1 MTQNPA
7 GSRTRPA
14 FASQVDRLRERIE
27 DRLHLWLDGANEDD
41 DRLRQ
46 AMAYAVFNGGKR
58 LRPLLAHAAG
68 RVLDLP
74 ASALDAPACAAELIH
89 CYSLVHD
96 DLPAMDDD
104 ELRRGQPTAHL
115 AFDEATAILAGDAL
129 QARAFEILATDAT
142 LAEYP
147 AAAMGMIA
155 CLTAACGADGMA
167 GGQAL
172 DLQMENQQPDQAE
185 LEHMF
190 RLKTGALIRA
200 SVMMPCCLVPDLPT
214 ARREALAQFAESIGL
229 AFQIRDDLL
238 EIEEPTEQ
246 IGKSNLSDQACSK
259 ATWPG
264 RFGTEAAHTRI
275 AGLKGEAEACLR
287 QLGGYT
293 DPLNWLTERLIDRS
307 C

>member
-1 MTQNPA
+1 MADSDRSESTPDF
-7 GSRTRPA
+7 S
-14 FASQVDRLRERIE
+14 SQVEALCERIE
-27 DRLHLWLDGANEDD
+27 DRLHLWLDCAGHDD
-41 DRLRQ
+41 DRLCN
-46 AMAYAVFNGGKR
+46 AMSYAVFNGGKR
-58 LRPLLAHAAG
+58 LRPLLVHATGQALG
-68 RVLDLP
+68 LP
-74 ASALDAPACAAELIH
+74 ASMLDAPACAAELIH

-104 ELRRGQPTAHL
+104 DLRRGQPTAHL

-129 QARAFEILATDAT
+129 QARAFEILATDTT

-147 AAAMGMIA
+147 AAALGMIT

-172 DLQMENQQPDQAE
+172 DLQMEHQQPERDE

-200 SVMMPCCLVPDLPT
+200 SVMMPCCLVPDLAPE
-214 ARREALAQFAESIGL
+214 RRQALAQFAESIGL

-238 EIEEPTEQ
+238 ELESSTEE
-246 IGKSNLSDQACSK
+246 IGKSNLSDQSCDK

-264 RFGTEAAHTRI
+264 RFGIEAAHARLEE
-275 AGLKGEAEACLR
+275 LKTQAETCLR
-287 QLGGYT
+287 QVGGNT
-293 DPLNWLTERLIDRS
+293 DPLTWLIERLIDRS
-307 C
+307 S

>member
-1 MTQNPA
+1 MVDPEDTVAPPN
-7 GSRTRPA
+7 
-14 FASQVDRLRERIE
+14 FASQVDALCKRIE
-27 DRLHLWLDGANEDD
+27 DRLHLWLDSANRDD
-41 DRLRQ
+41 DRLRK

-58 LRPLLAHAAG
+58 LRPLLVHATG
-68 RVLDLP
+68 RALGLP

-104 ELRRGQPTAHL
+104 DLRRGQPTAHL

-147 AAAMGMIA
+147 AAALGMIA

-172 DLQMENQQPDQAE
+172 DLKMESQEPPQDE

-200 SVMMPCCLVPDLPT
+200 SILMPCCLLPDLSP

-238 EIEEPTEQ
+238 EIEASTEQ
-246 IGKSNLSDQACSK
+246 IGKSNLSDKTCGK

-264 RFGTEAAHTRI
+264 RFGTAAAHARI
-275 AGLKGEAEACLR
+275 SELKTQAETCLR
-287 QLGGYT
+287 QVGGHT
-293 DPLNWLTERLIDRS
+293 DPLVWLTERLIDRS
-307 C
+307 S